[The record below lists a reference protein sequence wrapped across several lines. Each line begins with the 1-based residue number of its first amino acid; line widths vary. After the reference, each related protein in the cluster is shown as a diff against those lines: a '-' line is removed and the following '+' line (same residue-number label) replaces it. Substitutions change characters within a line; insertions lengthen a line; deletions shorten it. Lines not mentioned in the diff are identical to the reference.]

1 MAMQKILTALESNED
16 GKHVWQVASRVAKN
30 RNAESLII
38 NVIKPATSV
47 YTDLDFAPIAGY
59 LTDWVKQAKAENL
72 GFLQELTGLD
82 DEALLVL
89 EGNPATEIANVVK
102 TRKPDLLVIGV
113 HNRRGLHRLLGS
125 TTHSV
130 LNATDCNVL
139 AVHPDSGDQAYK
151 KVLIAVEPG
160 DLMTK
165 VLEHAASF
173 TNAAKV
179 KILSVVPPLTQAFAG
194 PDAAAGLS
202 WSFTELTEEI
212 KQQTQAKVDAA
223 VTACGFSTKTV
234 ELHIGDP
241 KAEILAAAKTFNA
254 DLIIMGS
261 SNRGAI
267 NRMLLGSTARGVLN
281 RTPCDVMICRHA

>member
-16 GKHVWQVASRVAKN
+16 GKHVWQVASRFVKN

-59 LTDWVKQAKAENL
+59 LTDWVKLAKADNL

-89 EGNPATEIANVVK
+89 EGNPATEIANAVK

-179 KILSVVPPLTQAFAG
+179 KILSVVPPLTQAFA
-194 PDAAAGLS
+194 
-202 WSFTELTEEI
+202 ELTEEI